1 MYVILFVLN
10 MNRMQQT
17 VRKKKSPFYHTNTK
31 QGGMFTFEYSY
42 SNENLVVGET
52 FEREVHSKFNNLAM
66 FKIIYPCIPYLLTG
80 GKLLFSNGGYDS
92 WAVRVGEMKIEPDTK
107 IESMDEDYEYLLSD
121 PDSSQPFQVARVG
134 HYSITGDGGC
144 DMFVFLSFNK
154 DDGGLLIPV
163 QIKMRSTE
171 NMKIYD
177 PNNVYEEGY
186 KTLNHYLTDFDNLL
200 SRMILDKN
208 ENNWTTRYGIYV
220 VNSNVHVPER
230 YPHTKN
236 VIMVLRDFEIT
247 VDNIR
252 EFFNRI
258 RARNHNR
265 ETQNI
270 RSRYSVT
277 DTMINKTERSI
288 LVTQTDIMERLL
300 RECDDEKTWLEKKN
314 MLMRAMQDTINEVR
328 ISINDNQDDRTTSRY
343 EQEYETRM
351 QKYDLSNVK
360 HVTKTNTLE
369 NSEKKDAFDMKD
381 LVKSLESSRETEK
394 EFDMLR
400 LLRSI
405 NNK

>member
-1 MYVILFVLN
+1 M
-10 MNRMQQT
+10 
-17 VRKKKSPFYHTNTK
+17 
-31 QGGMFTFEYSY
+31 
-42 SNENLVVGET
+42 
-52 FEREVHSKFNNLAM
+52 
-66 FKIIYPCIPYLLTG
+66 
-80 GKLLFSNGGYDS
+80 
-92 WAVRVGEMKIEPDTK
+92 GEMKIEPDIK
-107 IESMDEDYEYLLSD
+107 IESMDEDYEYLPSD
-121 PDSSQPFQVARVG
+121 PDSIQPFQVARVG

-154 DDGGLLIPV
+154 DDGGFLIPV
-163 QIKMRSTE
+163 QIKMRSSE

-200 SRMILDKN
+200 SRMIFDKN

-236 VIMVLRDFEIT
+236 VIMVLHDFEIT

-258 RARNHNR
+258 RAKNHNR
-265 ETQNI
+265 EAQNI
-270 RSRYSVT
+270 RCGYSAT
-277 DTMINKTERSI
+277 DTMIDKTERLI

-314 MLMRAMQDTINEVR
+314 MLIRVMRDTINEIRV
-328 ISINDNQDDRTTSRY
+328 SINDNQDDRSTSRY
-343 EQEYETRM
+343 EREYETRM
-351 QKYDLSNVK
+351 QKYDLSNTK

-369 NSEKKDAFDMKD
+369 NSKKKDAFDMKD